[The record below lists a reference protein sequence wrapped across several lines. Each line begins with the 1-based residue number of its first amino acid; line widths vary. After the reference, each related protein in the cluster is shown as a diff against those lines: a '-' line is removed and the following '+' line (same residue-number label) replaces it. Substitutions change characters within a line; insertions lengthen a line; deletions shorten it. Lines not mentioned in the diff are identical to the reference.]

1 MFDILLRYIHT
12 SVFGFVM
19 PLIYCILILERYCV
33 SVVYSYILHSPS
45 EFLMVKTFQP
55 YMYIHPTQAMCNS
68 GNIVSNCQV
77 TQN

>member
-45 EFLMVKTFQP
+45 ESQMLKAFQRLIFILHKQ
-55 YMYIHPTQAMCNS
+55 YVIVAILSPTAR
-68 GNIVSNCQV
+68 
-77 TQN
+77 